1 MSDFH
6 QTGVVATLHRLGSS
20 NGHKIERELEL
31 FGRQRPIALVLP
43 ALYSEFESDAMHGI
57 IRELA
62 KVRFLNQIVVSL
74 DRADSGQFRQAREF
88 LAVLPQNV
96 RVIWNDGPRLSALY
110 QMLEENDL
118 RIGPA
123 GKGRGC
129 WMAYGYVLAS
139 QQCDI
144 IAVHDCDILNYNREM
159 LARLCYPI
167 ANPSIDFEFCKG
179 FYARLTDRMH
189 GRVTRLLVSPLIRSL
204 MSILGHIPLLVYL
217 DSFRYPLAG
226 EFAMKV
232 DLVRA
237 NRIPPD
243 WGLEVGMLAEIFRNC
258 AIKRICQVDICD
270 NYEHKH
276 QPLSPD
282 DPESGLLKMTIE
294 IVKILFRTL
303 AAEGIV
309 LDNGVFNSLLARY
322 VRTAEDTLK
331 RYHADALINGLSFDR
346 HLEEIAVAA
355 FSKGVDLA
363 RKSFL
368 DDPLGAPL
376 IPNWNR
382 VIAAIP
388 EFLNILEAGV
398 EQDNLPAATAAG
410 NGQNGSTEMA
420 RRV

>member
-6 QTGVVATLHRLGSS
+6 QTGVVATLHKLGSS
-20 NGHKIERELEL
+20 DGSKIEKDLES

-43 ALYSEFESDAMHGI
+43 ALYSEFESDAMHNI
-57 IRELA
+57 IRELSHV
-62 KVRFLNQIVVSL
+62 KFLHQIVLSL
-74 DRADSGQFRQAREF
+74 DRADANQFRQAREF
-88 LAVLPQNV
+88 LAVLPQHV
-96 RVIWNDGPRLSALY
+96 RVIWNDGPRLSGLY
-110 QMLEENDL
+110 EMLEANDL

-139 QQCDI
+139 QQSDI
-144 IAVHDCDILNYNREM
+144 IAVHDCDILNYDREM

-179 FYARLTDRMH
+179 FYARVTDRMH
-189 GRVTRLLVSPLIRSL
+189 GRVTRLLMSPLIRSL
-204 MSILGHIPLLVYL
+204 MSILGHLPLLLYL

-232 DLVRA
+232 DLARA
-237 NRIPPD
+237 NRIPSD
-243 WGLEVGMLAEIFRNC
+243 WGLELGMLAEIYRNC

-282 DPESGLLKMTIE
+282 DPDSGLLKMTIE

-309 LDNGVFNSLLARY
+309 LDNGVFSSLLARY

-331 RYHADALINGLSFDR
+331 RYHADALINGLKFDR
-346 HLEEIAVAA
+346 HLEEIAVAT
-355 FSKGVDLA
+355 FSKGIDLA

-388 EFLNILEAGV
+388 EFLSVMETAV
-398 EQDNLPAATAAG
+398 DQDNLVAATAM
-410 NGQNGSTEMA
+410 Q
-420 RRV
+420 R

>member
-1 MSDFH
+1 VKF
-6 QTGVVATLHRLGSS
+6 LH
-20 NGHKIERELEL
+20 
-31 FGRQRPIALVLP
+31 
-43 ALYSEFESDAMHGI
+43 
-57 IRELA
+57 
-62 KVRFLNQIVVSL
+62 QIVLSL
-74 DRADSGQFRQAREF
+74 DRADASQFRQAREF

-110 QMLEENDL
+110 EMLEANDL

-139 QQCDI
+139 QQSDI
-144 IAVHDCDILNYNREM
+144 IAVHDCDILNYDREM

-179 FYARLTDRMH
+179 FYARVTDRMH
-189 GRVTRLLVSPLIRSL
+189 GRVTRLLMSPLIRSL
-204 MSILGHIPLLVYL
+204 MSILGPIPLLSYL

-232 DLVRA
+232 DLARA
-237 NRIPPD
+237 NRIPSD
-243 WGLEVGMLAEIFRNC
+243 WGLELGMLAEVYRNC

-282 DPESGLLKMTIE
+282 DPDSGLLKMTTE

-309 LDNGVFNSLLARY
+309 LGNGVFSSLLARY

-331 RYHADALINGLSFDR
+331 RYHADALINGLKFDR
-346 HLEEIAVAA
+346 HLEEIAVAT
-355 FSKGVDLA
+355 FSKGIDLA

-388 EFLNILEAGV
+388 EFLSVMETAID
-398 EQDNLPAATAAG
+398 QDNLVAATAVHAM
-410 NGQNGSTEMA
+410 QM
-420 RRV
+420 

>member
-6 QTGVVATLHRLGSS
+6 QTGVVATLHRLGSG
-20 NGHKIERELEL
+20 NTHKIERELEIYC
-31 FGRQRPIALVLP
+31 RQRPIALVLP
-43 ALYSEFESDAMHGI
+43 ALHSEFQSEAMHNI
-57 IRELA
+57 IGELA
-62 KVRFLNQIVVSL
+62 QVKYLSQIVLSL
-74 DRADSGQFRQAREF
+74 DHADAGQFWQAREF
-88 LAVLPQNV
+88 LSGLPQNV
-96 RVIWNDGPRLSALY
+96 RIVWNDGPRLSALY
-110 QMLEENDL
+110 QTLEENDL

-139 QQCDI
+139 QQSDI
-144 IAVHDCDILNYNREM
+144 IAVHDCDILNYNRDM
-159 LARLCYPI
+159 LTRLCYPI
-167 ANPSIDFEFCKG
+167 VNPSIDFEFCKG

-204 MSILGHIPLLVYL
+204 TTILGHIPLLVYL

-232 DLVRA
+232 DLARA
-237 NRIPPD
+237 NRIPSD
-243 WGLEVGMLAEIFRNC
+243 WGLEVGMLAEIYRNC

-276 QPLSPD
+276 QSLSPD

-294 IVKILFRTL
+294 IVKILLRTL

-309 LDNGVFNSLLARY
+309 LDNGVFNSLLVRY

-355 FSKGVDLA
+355 FSKGIDLA

-368 DDPLGAPL
+368 EDPLGAPL

-388 EFLNILEAGV
+388 DFLTTLEAAV
-398 EQDNLPAATAAG
+398 EQDNLSIATAAG
-410 NGQNGSTEMA
+410 
-420 RRV
+420 

>member
-1 MSDFH
+1 MSDFY

-20 NGHKIERELEL
+20 NGHKIARELEA

-43 ALYSEFESDAMHGI
+43 ALYSEFESEAIHNI

-62 KVRFLNQIVVSL
+62 QVKFLNQIVLSL
-74 DRADSGQFRQAREF
+74 DRAGCTQFHKAKEY
-88 LAVLPQNV
+88 LSVLPQNV
-96 RVIWNDGPRLSALY
+96 RVIWNDGPRLAALY
-110 QMLEENDL
+110 RTLEENDL

-139 QQCDI
+139 QQSDI
-144 IAVHDCDILNYNREM
+144 IAVHDCDILNYSREM

-204 MSILGHIPLLVYL
+204 TSILGHIPLLVYL

-232 DLVRA
+232 DLARA

-243 WGLEVGMLAEIFRNC
+243 WGLEIGMLAEIYRNC

-309 LDNGVFNSLLARY
+309 LDNGVFNSLLVRY

-331 RYHADALINGLSFDR
+331 RYHADALINGLKFDR

-355 FSKGVDLA
+355 FSRGIDLA

-368 DDPLGAPL
+368 EDPLGAPL

-388 EFLNILEAGV
+388 EFLNRLETAV
-398 EQDNLPAATAAG
+398 EQENLPAVKQHVTARATVYAG
-410 NGQNGSTEMA
+410 CG
-420 RRV
+420 

>member
-20 NGHKIERELEL
+20 NGHKIEQELER

-43 ALYSEFESDAMHGI
+43 ALYSEFESDAMHSI

-62 KVRFLNQIVVSL
+62 QVKFLNQIVVSL
-74 DRADSGQFRQAREF
+74 DRADPCQFKQAREF
-88 LAVLPQNV
+88 LALLPQNV
-96 RVIWNDGPRLSALY
+96 RVIWNDGPRVSALFR
-110 QMLEENDL
+110 MLEENDL
-118 RIGPA
+118 HIGPA

-139 QQCDI
+139 QQSDI

-167 ANPSIDFEFCKG
+167 ANSNIDFEFCKG
-179 FYARLTDRMH
+179 FYARLIDRMH

-204 MSILGHIPLLVYL
+204 MSILGYIPLLVYL

-232 DLVRA
+232 DLARA

-243 WGLEVGMLAEIFRNC
+243 WGLEVGMLAEIYRNC

-276 QPLSPD
+276 QQLLPD

-294 IVKILFRTL
+294 IAKILFRTL

-309 LDNGVFNSLLARY
+309 LDNGVFSSLLARY

-388 EFLNILEAGV
+388 DFLGTMESAV
-398 EQDNLPAATAAG
+398 EQDNLPAATAAV
-410 NGQNGSTEMA
+410 QA
-420 RRV
+420 

>member
-1 MSDFH
+1 
-6 QTGVVATLHRLGSS
+6 
-20 NGHKIERELEL
+20 
-31 FGRQRPIALVLP
+31 
-43 ALYSEFESDAMHGI
+43 
-57 IRELA
+57 
-62 KVRFLNQIVVSL
+62 
-74 DRADSGQFRQAREF
+74 
-88 LAVLPQNV
+88 
-96 RVIWNDGPRLSALY
+96 
-110 QMLEENDL
+110 
-118 RIGPA
+118 
-123 GKGRGC
+123 
-129 WMAYGYVLAS
+129 MAYGYVLAS
-139 QQCDI
+139 QQSDI
-144 IAVHDCDILNYNREM
+144 IAVHDCDILNYNREI

-232 DLVRA
+232 DLARA

-243 WGLEVGMLAEIFRNC
+243 WGLEVGMLAEIYRNC

-309 LDNGVFNSLLARY
+309 LDSGVFNSLLARY

-388 EFLNILEAGV
+388 DFLSTMEAAV
-398 EQDNLPAATAAG
+398 EQDNLPAATAAV
-410 NGQNGSTEMA
+410 QA
-420 RRV
+420 